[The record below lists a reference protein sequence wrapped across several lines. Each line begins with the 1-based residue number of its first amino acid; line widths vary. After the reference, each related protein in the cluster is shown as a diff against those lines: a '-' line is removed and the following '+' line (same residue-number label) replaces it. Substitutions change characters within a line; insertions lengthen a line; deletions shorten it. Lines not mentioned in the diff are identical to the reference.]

1 MVPACFLA
9 LVSLYFGC
17 VSHKNSLLP
26 RSTLVTALLQQ
37 PKLNKTGNEEV
48 FFFLMKSIKYAAM
61 KSIIHFNYTTL
72 LLLLFL

>member
-48 FFFLMKSIKYAAM
+48 FFPHEKYQICCNEVYH
-61 KSIIHFNYTTL
+61 SL
-72 LLLLFL
+72 